1 MKETLFQKLQRVRI
15 GDIGHIFLF
24 LLACPAAL
32 IYRLFRRDLWLIC
45 DNKNEARDNGYWFF
59 RYLREQHP
67 EQDAVYAVSR
77 RSPDYQK
84 VRSLGKTVHY
94 GSLRHWILYLTARVN
109 ISSQKGGKPN
119 AAVCY
124 ALEVKGILRNTR
136 VFLQHGI
143 IKDDMDWL
151 HYENTRM
158 KRFVTSTEREY
169 RFLCEKFGY
178 PDGYVIKTGLCRFD
192 QLQQFTVKPKQLLV
206 MPTWRSWIATP
217 TSASKE
223 IEDISDFCQT
233 TYYRSWSAFLNH
245 PRLQRLLDENDLTMI
260 FYPHRDMQ
268 QFLSDF
274 TVGSDRIRKAAWPED
289 DVQTLLKES
298 VYLITDFSSIAMDF
312 AYMKKRLLYYQF
324 DVEDFRRGQ
333 YAEGYFS
340 YEQDGFGKV
349 CYTLEETLDELSAA
363 IEDGFSNPACYSERE
378 QAFFDLCDDKN
389 CERTYHAVKELVE

>member
-1 MKETLFQKLQRVRI
+1 MKETLFQKLQRVKP

-24 LLACPAAL
+24 LLACPVSL
-32 IYRLFRRDLWLIC
+32 VYRLFRRDLWLIC

-67 EQDAVYAVSR
+67 EQDTVYAISR

-84 VRSLGKTVHY
+84 VKALGKTVSY
-94 GSLRHWILYLTARVN
+94 GSLRHWILYLSARVN

-124 ALEVKGILRNTR
+124 ALEVKGLLKNTR
-136 VFLQHGI
+136 VFLQHGV

-151 HYENTRM
+151 HYENTKM

-178 PDGYVIKTGLCRFD
+178 PEGAIIKTGLCRFD
-192 QLQQFTVKPKQLLV
+192 HLHQFTVKPRQLLL

-217 TSASKE
+217 TSASKA
-223 IEDISDFCQT
+223 IEDTADFRQT
-233 TYYRSWSAFLNH
+233 TYFRAWSAFLNS
-245 PRLQRLLDENDLTMI
+245 PRLHQLLETNDLTLV

-268 QFLSDF
+268 KFLSDF
-274 TVGSDRIRKAAWPED
+274 TAGCDRIRKAAWPQD

-298 VYLITDFSSIAMDF
+298 AYLITDFSSIAMDF

-324 DVEDFRRGQ
+324 DVSDFRKGQ

-340 YEQDGFGKV
+340 YEQDGFGRV
-349 CYTLEETLDELSAA
+349 CYTLEEVLDELTAA
-363 IEDGFSNPACYSERE
+363 VAEQFVNPAAYVRRSE
-378 QAFFDLCDDKN
+378 AFFDLYDTHN
-389 CERTYHAVKELVE
+389 CERTYQAVKELVE

>member
-169 RFLCEKFGY
+169 RFLCESGSLPQRNGNTAF
-178 PDGYVIKTGLCRFD
+178 YVKNSVIRTATLSKRGFAGLTSYSNSPSSPNNCLSCR
-192 QLQQFTVKPKQLLV
+192 PGGAG
-206 MPTWRSWIATP
+206 S
-217 TSASKE
+217 
-223 IEDISDFCQT
+223 
-233 TYYRSWSAFLNH
+233 
-245 PRLQRLLDENDLTMI
+245 
-260 FYPHRDMQ
+260 PHRPQ
-268 QFLSDF
+268 PRRKSKIF
-274 TVGSDRIRKAAWPED
+274 RI
-289 DVQTLLKES
+289 S
-298 VYLITDFSSIAMDF
+298 VRRPITGHGVPF
-312 AYMKKRLLYYQF
+312 
-324 DVEDFRRGQ
+324 
-333 YAEGYFS
+333 
-340 YEQDGFGKV
+340 
-349 CYTLEETLDELSAA
+349 
-363 IEDGFSNPACYSERE
+363 
-378 QAFFDLCDDKN
+378 
-389 CERTYHAVKELVE
+389 

>member
-1 MKETLFQKLQRVRI
+1 MKETLFQKLQRVKP
-15 GDIGHIFLF
+15 GDLGHILLF
-24 LLACPAAL
+24 LLALPISL
-32 IYRLFRRDLWLIC
+32 VYRCFRRDLWLIC

-59 RYLREQHP
+59 RYLCEQHP
-67 EQDAVYAVSR
+67 EQDAVYAISR
-77 RSPDYQK
+77 RSPDYQRVK
-84 VRSLGKTVHY
+84 PLGKTVSY

-151 HYENTRM
+151 HYENTKM
-158 KRFVTSTEREY
+158 TRFVTSTEREY

-178 PDGYVIKTGLCRFD
+178 PEGSIIKTGLCRFD
-192 QLQQFTVKPKQLLV
+192 NLHQFTLKPRQLLL

-217 TSASKE
+217 TSASKA
-223 IEDISDFCQT
+223 IEEVSDFCQT
-233 TYYRSWSAFLNH
+233 TYYRCWNAFLNNPLLH
-245 PRLQRLLDENDLTMI
+245 RLLDENDLTLV

-268 QFLSDF
+268 RFLPDF
-274 TVGSDRIRKAAWPED
+274 TVGSDRIRKASFPED

-324 DVEDFRRGQ
+324 DVADFRKGQ

-349 CYTLEETLDELSAA
+349 CYTQEEVLAELAAA
-363 IEDGFSNPACYSERE
+363 IEDGFENPSVYTERAA
-378 QAFFDLCDDKN
+378 AFFDLYDDNN
-389 CERTYHAVKELVE
+389 CERTYHAVKEL